1 MIVMLSHRKRATTSR
16 LRWGFTLVELL
27 AAILLTT
34 LLTTSLMGVI
44 RAMNQ
49 QRKLTT
55 SEHALEGWKLQ
66 LRLRLLSDLSNARR
80 MGVTDGRLTLLGYG
94 SRDAEAGVATFRP
107 CEVVYRLESLAGRN
121 WLVREESPLGSQTPT
136 RTNPELAAY
145 GIAHIRVTRLE
156 DDGTEADVVLNQAQR
171 GDLMAIPSRL
181 RCSLLAEDGTPVV
194 ETAFFQPR
202 SGR

>member
-1 MIVMLSHRKRATTSR
+1 MLSHFERSTTSR
-16 LRWGFTLVELL
+16 SRRGFTLIELL

-55 SEHALEGWKLQ
+55 GEHALEGWKLQ
-66 LRLRLLSDLSNARR
+66 LRQHLLCDLSNARR
-80 MGVTDGRLTLLGYG
+80 MGVTDGRLTLLGYA
-94 SRDAEAGVATFRP
+94 SRDTESGVATHRP
-107 CEVVYRLESLAGRN
+107 CEVVYRMETLAGRH
-121 WLVREESPLGSQTPT
+121 WLIREESPLGTQTPT
-136 RTNPELAAY
+136 RTNEELAAY
-145 GIAHIRVTRLE
+145 GIDRIRVTRLE

-181 RCSLLAEDGTPVV
+181 RCSLLAEDGTPVI
-194 ETAFFQPR
+194 ETVFFQPR